1 MARRETLRE
10 RLQRPGRTVAGRLIR
25 GAISAAPTIA
35 AVGSIAFPAASGLV
49 VGAMARLRA
58 AKQNVRDTVQQR
70 QAEVE
75 TRTRTIESGQT
86 KPAFDTYTRGV
97 GFFARLPRWLI
108 FIVPISI
115 FALLLLPTRKT
126 YNKPNK
132 GRNKGRNKTRKAVK
146 ANAPLPIKKSTPVGG
161 FSRKLKG
168 KVYTDPKAWANAMKN
183 LRKKK

>member
-25 GAISAAPTIA
+25 GVIGAAPTIA

-115 FALLLLPTRKT
+115 LALLLLPTRKT
-126 YNKPNK
+126 YNKP
-132 GRNKGRNKTRKAVK
+132 NKGRNKTRKAVK

-161 FSRKLKG
+161 FLRKLKG